1 MVSYGESVK
10 KPFTDLKKLLI
21 GIVLSIIPI
30 VNFTVVQG
38 FAMESSGVGKA
49 KPSKSMPEW
58 KEWRQLFVKG
68 LTAAVIKIIY
78 MLPALVV
85 IAVAVGLAIGD
96 IASALLGTVV
106 TPDLMKQIKAGE
118 TTPEQVQ
125 MLFRENWYLI
135 LPTVMKLAP
144 IFLVGLL
151 LLLIAAFLT
160 PMAVLNY
167 LKKRK
172 FSAAFE
178 LSTVARKALTG
189 KYILTW
195 LVVIVLAIVL
205 GVILSLIP
213 LLGPAILLFLIS
225 VISYSL
231 FGQAYRE
238 A

>member
-49 KPSKSMPEW
+49 KPSKNMPEW

-68 LTAAVIKIIY
+68 LAAAVIKIIY